1 MQVEGFIGKS
11 STSVDSKGRC
21 SFPKELR
28 KLLSTENEGRVV
40 ITVGSDFSLSL
51 YPVVEWN
58 AFVKLLDQRPR
69 TKKNVQF
76 RRWVTNMAKECVLD
90 KQNRI
95 SLSDELMKFAQIAGD
110 VTFTG
115 DGSTVGLWNPERYS
129 DKYEDFS
136 PDELAEFDQMF
147 YWDDSEEGEV

>member
-28 KLLSTENEGRVV
+28 KFLSTENEGRVV

-69 TKKNVQF
+69 TKQNVQF

>member
-28 KLLSTENEGRVV
+28 KFLATENEGRVV

-129 DKYEDFS
+129 DKYEEFS